1 MNKNYLNAVI
11 VNTFLESLNNP
22 ALPVKGVHEVFVD
35 IETNKFTNPTV
46 EESIKELGFIWSEAY
61 VEDILNRNRRII
73 PFTAQDILDADN
85 AGIDILVFKSC
96 INDSIQKAEVAIENV
111 KGLRIEKAKKG
122 SPEYEEW
129 LRKYREK
136 RSGKKPEETEK
147 KPKKENQETIKAR
160 KALAGI
166 TSATAADV
174 SQAVNLA
181 ADKGA
186 TPSRIGGVNVTIHSD
201 DESTMFQVHS
211 DYSQA
216 SATAATFMV
225 PKSKLTKKDM
235 GDVAV
240 AINKI
245 INGQP
250 DYYLPKPASKEVD

>member
-1 MNKNYLNAVI
+1 M
-11 VNTFLESLNNP
+11 
-22 ALPVKGVHEVFVD
+22 
-35 IETNKFTNPTV
+35 
-46 EESIKELGFIWSEAY
+46 
-61 VEDILNRNRRII
+61 
-73 PFTAQDILDADN
+73 
-85 AGIDILVFKSC
+85 
-96 INDSIQKAEVAIENV
+96 
-111 KGLRIEKAKKG
+111 
-122 SPEYEEW
+122 
-129 LRKYREK
+129 
-136 RSGKKPEETEK
+136 
-147 KPKKENQETIKAR
+147 
-160 KALAGI
+160 
-166 TSATAADV
+166 
-174 SQAVNLA
+174 A